1 MHMVCSGSSELRSLQ
16 AQQVQDLVNS
26 QSLSVRTAF
35 IPGTLGRAEAGTAT
49 ILDT

>member
-1 MHMVCSGSSELRSLQ
+1 MFTVCGSFDELCGQR
-16 AQQVQDLVNS
+16 AQQVQDLGNS
-26 QSLSVRTAF
+26 GF